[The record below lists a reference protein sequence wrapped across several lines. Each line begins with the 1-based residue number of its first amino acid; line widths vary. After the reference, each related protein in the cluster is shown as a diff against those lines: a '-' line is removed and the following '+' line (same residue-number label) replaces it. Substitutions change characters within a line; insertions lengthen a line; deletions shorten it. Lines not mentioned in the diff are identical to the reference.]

1 MIKITG
7 IILSI
12 LSLILVVFS
21 VFALTRTVEMSQFLS
36 HAITEFNIA
45 EWQQHWRVL
54 SIVYLVSGCIGLY
67 AGIGIFKNRKFAF
80 LLFSCLITLLL
91 LVQVLLNVS
100 GYAIFTFEKMDPI
113 ETIIML
119 SICIFSWYLFSRRMN
134 KSST

>member
-21 VFALTRTVEMSQFLS
+21 VFALTRTVEMSQSFS
-36 HAITEFNIA
+36 HAITEFNIT
-45 EWQQHWRVL
+45 EWQQHWRVS

-91 LVQVLLNVS
+91 LLQVLL
-100 GYAIFTFEKMDPI
+100 AIIDPV
-113 ETIIML
+113 EPA
-119 SICIFSWYLFSRRMN
+119 
-134 KSST
+134 